1 MELILLRKLRNSTI
15 NIPLLVQIFLIVT
28 YIISIWVP
36 KVIFFKKSNQNCI
49 FNCIIQLKKEKNFLC
64 MLKYNIGTVHK
75 RRIIWVKNIKR
86 IKEYGRKKYI
96 GKNIVF
102 YIQRYV

>member
-1 MELILLRKLRNSTI
+1 
-15 NIPLLVQIFLIVT
+15 
-28 YIISIWVP
+28 
-36 KVIFFKKSNQNCI
+36 
-49 FNCIIQLKKEKNFLC
+49 

-86 IKEYGRKKYI
+86 IKEYERKKYI

-102 YIQRYV
+102 FYIQRYV